1 MYLLLGKWWEKMS
14 NIILVSG
21 PVKSGK
27 STFAEQLV
35 KDFQS
40 DNVAYIATQANA
52 FDDKEFQ
59 RRIARH
65 QASRPSNWV
74 TIEQFKDLDVLI
86 HSSDADHAYQSVLMD
101 CVTLWINNLFFD
113 HLLDYY
119 QSIHQEKVVPEQVNL
134 DDFVESFTNQDV
146 EYMHQY
152 LHKEVRKLMT
162 EMKKT
167 AVNYVIVTNE
177 VGWSITPNT
186 KLGRI
191 FVDYYGTINQYIASQ
206 ADEVYMVELGIPR
219 RIKP

>member
-1 MYLLLGKWWEKMS
+1 MS

-35 KDFQS
+35 KDCQS
-40 DNVAYIATQANA
+40 DTVAYIATQANA
-52 FDDKEFQ
+52 FVDKEFQ
-59 RRIARH
+59 RRIAKH

-86 HSSDADHAYQSVLMD
+86 QSSDADHAYQSVLMD

-119 QSIHQEKVVPEQVNL
+119 QSIHQEKVVPEKVNL

-152 LHKEVRKLMT
+152 LHKEVRKLMR